1 MCIHVKLCKAPL
13 MIYCILSWKQL
24 TTQTT
29 RSIWFKALPVVLE
42 VSDSTH
48 FHLMSLELYNCLT
61 LLLKS
66 LTSCLW
72 CRIPLFIGNMENKHF
87 VWLMATLVMVTLCDG
102 LLQVVNK
109 LLLPTQPIYSTLVNI
124 AQLTAFCH
132 VIQPWLES
140 DPNPNL
146 FMQLIIQMSC
156 SS

>member
-1 MCIHVKLCKAPL
+1 
-13 MIYCILSWKQL
+13 
-24 TTQTT
+24 
-29 RSIWFKALPVVLE
+29 
-42 VSDSTH
+42 
-48 FHLMSLELYNCLT
+48 
-61 LLLKS
+61 
-66 LTSCLW
+66 
-72 CRIPLFIGNMENKHF
+72 
-87 VWLMATLVMVTLCDG
+87 MVTLCDG

-132 VIQPWLES
+132 VSQPWLES